1 MRRKSTFEEEL
12 RQQGYCTYFN
22 VGTSMMP
29 LLRQRKDLIHL
40 VKSQGRLKKYDVP
53 LFKRGNGQYVL
64 HRVVRVEPDSYV
76 LCGDNQIYKEK
87 GVTDDQVIGVMEGI
101 TRNGRYI
108 PVTSLKYRLYVRVW
122 CGTYWLRWLLFR
134 IRSGFRY
141 LLRKKKI
148 S

>member
-40 VKSQGRLKKYDVP
+40 VKPQGRLKKYDVP
-53 LFKRGNGQYVL
+53 LFKRENGQYVL

-87 GVTDDQVIGVMEGI
+87 GVTDDQIIGVMEGI
-101 TRNGRYI
+101 TRNGRYV
-108 PVTSLKYRLYVRVW
+108 PVKSIGYRCYVQIWCKLYWIRWFLFKWRALMRRLKRR
-122 CGTYWLRWLLFR
+122 
-134 IRSGFRY
+134 
-141 LLRKKKI
+141 
-148 S
+148 